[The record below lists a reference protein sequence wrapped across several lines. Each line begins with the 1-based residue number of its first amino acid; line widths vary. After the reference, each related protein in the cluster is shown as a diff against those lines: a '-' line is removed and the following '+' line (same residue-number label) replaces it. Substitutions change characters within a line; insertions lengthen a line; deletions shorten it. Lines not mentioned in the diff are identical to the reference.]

1 LLQATSCAG
10 CPNQVQCA
18 SGEIKRLDA
27 DLSAIADR
35 LKNVKHKILILSGKG
50 GVGKSAVAANLA
62 RALAKNDKI
71 QVGLLDVDI
80 CGPSQA
86 RMMGVEQ
93 ESVHE
98 SGDGWCPIVV
108 KDNLIMMS
116 IAFLL
121 QNKSEAVI
129 WRGARKN
136 ALIKQFLKAG
146 FFDVD
151 WGSLDYLLIDTPP
164 GTSDEHISIVQFL
177 LQAGS
182 VEGAI
187 VITTPQEISLLD
199 VRKEIDFCRRTKIN
213 VLGVI
218 ENMSSF
224 ICPCCSK
231 LSQLFPR
238 TTGGAETMC
247 SELSVPLLVS
257 LPFDGRMAECAD
269 AGEDYFENYH
279 DSPLAIEFEKLAQL
293 ISKTSAS
300 FPSKIVHDSMKRVV
314 ITGIGIVSPFGVG
327 RRLLFDNLLA
337 NNVALQHD
345 EKLQIIV
352 GRVSECGENG
362 LDLTSWAPRELKRMS
377 RGSVLAVVA
386 AEEAVKD
393 AGLKECHMEE
403 TGVNVGMGIADL
415 ELIYHVGKQIA
426 EGKGRRVTPF
436 FIPRILTNMPAG
448 HVSIKFGMRGPQ
460 LSSCTACATG
470 LHSVGD
476 SATFIRMGRAKRML
490 AGATEACVNSI
501 AVIGFSQMRALTMTC
516 SRPFDKRRDGFV
528 LSEGA
533 AILVLEEMEEAL
545 KRKANIYAEV
555 LGYGVAG
562 DAYHLTMP
570 SEDGIGAFLSM
581 GRCLTDSSINP
592 KQVTYVN
599 AHATS
604 TVLGDRF
611 ESLAIARLFP
621 GHIGHTL
628 AAAGAIEAAI
638 TAMCVKESKLVGNV
652 KLEESDIKENLRFLK
667 QSERWNN
674 ERVALVNSF
683 GFGGSHATLCLSAIE
698 KS

>member
-1 LLQATSCAG
+1 MNDIPENANENCPGATSGNAGKATSCTG
-10 CPNQVQCA
+10 CPNQALCA
-18 SGEIKRLDA
+18 SSKTKGLDA
-27 DLSAIADR
+27 DLSGITDR

-62 RALAKNDKI
+62 RALARNEKI

-86 RMMGVEQ
+86 RIMGVEQ

-121 QNKSEAVI
+121 QNRYEAVI

-136 ALIKQFLKAG
+136 ALIKQFLK
-146 FFDVD
+146 DVD

-182 VEGAI
+182 VDGAI
-187 VITTPQEISLLD
+187 IITTPQEISLLD

-213 VLGVI
+213 ILGVV

-224 ICPCCSK
+224 TCPSCSK
-231 LSQLFPR
+231 LSQLFPS
-238 TTGGAETMC
+238 TTGGAKTMC
-247 SELSVPLLVS
+247 SELSNLKN
-257 LPFDGRMAECAD
+257 LPNLSSNNSITYG
-269 AGEDYFENYH
+269 
-279 DSPLAIEFEKLAQL
+279 
-293 ISKTSAS
+293 
-300 FPSKIVHDSMKRVV
+300 SMKRVV

-327 RRLLFDNLLA
+327 RRLLFDSLLA
-337 NNVALQHD
+337 NNVALRND
-345 EKLQIIV
+345 EQLKIIV
-352 GRVSECGENG
+352 GRVPEYGKDC
-362 LDLTSWAPRELKRMS
+362 LDLSSWTPRELKRMS
-377 RGSVLAVVA
+377 RGSVLAVTA

-393 AGLKECHMEE
+393 AGLKESHMEE

-415 ELIYHVGKQIA
+415 ELIYEVGKQIS

-490 AGATEACVNSI
+490 AGATEACINSI

-533 AILVLEEMEEAL
+533 AILILEEMEEAI

-555 LGYGVAG
+555 VGYGVAG

-570 SEDGIGAFLSM
+570 SKDGIGAFLSM
-581 GRCLTDSSINP
+581 ERCLADSRINP
-592 KQVTYVN
+592 EQVTYVN

-604 TVLGDRF
+604 TVLGDHF
-611 ESLAIARLFP
+611 ESRAIARLFP

-628 AAAGAIEAAI
+628 AAAGAIETAI
-638 TAMCVKESKLVGNV
+638 TAMCVEEGKLVGNV
-652 KLEESDIKENLRFLK
+652 RLEESDIKENLRFLK
-667 QSERWNN
+667 QSERWNE

-683 GFGGSHATLCLSAIE
+683 GFGGSHATLCLSAVE
-698 KS
+698 KF